1 MMLHGGA
8 SLKLDDAPLP
18 LFGGKIDVEIVKR
31 QIPLLPNRLLFKR
44 KVQGDGRFVSFI
56 FDMEG
61 CEEQLR
67 SHLEYEDYT
76 HVQTM
81 VLCLDSGTYNSIE
94 GILHCF
100 DEIPLYELKQVC
112 ILCTDDSCSSHVVPV
127 RLSTSFVRERTR
139 AWMSPA
145 LDRIGVYSPSS
156 FLL

>member
-1 MMLHGGA
+1 MLHGGA
-8 SLKLDDAPLP
+8 PLKLDDAPLP
-18 LFGGKIDVEIVKR
+18 LFGNKIDVEIVKR

-81 VLCLDSGTYNSIE
+81 LLCLDSGTYDSID

-112 ILCTDDSCSSHVVPV
+112 IVFPV
-127 RLSTSFVRERTR
+127 RLSKSFVRERTR
-139 AWMSPA
+139 SWMAPS
-145 LDRIGVYSPSS
+145 LERIGVYSSSS
-156 FLL
+156 FVL

>member
-1 MMLHGGA
+1 MLHGGA
-8 SLKLDDAPLP
+8 PLKLDDAPLP
-18 LFGGKIDVEIVKR
+18 LFGNKIDVEIVKR
-31 QIPLLPNRLLFKR
+31 QIPLLPNRLLFRR
-44 KVQGDGRFVSFI
+44 KVQSDGRFVSFI

-81 VLCLDSGTYNSIE
+81 LLCLDSGTYNAID

-112 ILCTDDSCSSHVVPV
+112 IVCTV
-127 RLSTSFVRERTR
+127 RLSKSFVRERTR
-139 AWMSPA
+139 SWMAPA
-145 LDRIGVYSPSS
+145 LERIGVYSSSS

>member
-1 MMLHGGA
+1 MLHGGA
-8 SLKLDDAPLP
+8 PLKLDDAPLP
-18 LFGGKIDVEIVKR
+18 LFGNKIDVEIVKR
-31 QIPLLPNRLLFKR
+31 QIPLLPNRLLFRR

-67 SHLEYEDYT
+67 SYLEYEDYT

-81 VLCLDSGTYNSIE
+81 LLCLDSGTYNSID

-112 ILCTDDSCSSHVVPV
+112 IVFPV
-127 RLSTSFVRERTR
+127 RLSKSFVRERTR
-139 AWMSPA
+139 SWMAPS
-145 LDRIGVYSPSS
+145 LERIGVYSSSS
-156 FLL
+156 FVL

>member
-1 MMLHGGA
+1 MLHGGA
-8 SLKLDDAPLP
+8 PLKLDDAPLP
-18 LFGGKIDVEIVKR
+18 LFGNKIDVEIVKR
-31 QIPLLPNRLLFKR
+31 QIPLLPNRLLFRR
-44 KVQGDGRFVSFI
+44 KVQSDGRFVSFI

-81 VLCLDSGTYNSIE
+81 LLCLDSGTYNSID

-112 ILCTDDSCSSHVVPV
+112 IVFPV
-127 RLSTSFVRERTR
+127 RLSKSFVRERTR
-139 AWMSPA
+139 SWMAPS
-145 LDRIGVYSPSS
+145 LERIGVYSSSS
-156 FLL
+156 FVL

>member
-1 MMLHGGA
+1 MLHGGA
-8 SLKLDDAPLP
+8 PLKLDDAPLP
-18 LFGGKIDVEIVKR
+18 LFGNKIDVEIVKR
-31 QIPLLPNRLLFKR
+31 QIPLLPNRLLFRR

-67 SHLEYEDYT
+67 SYLEYEDYT

-81 VLCLDSGTYNSIE
+81 LLCLDSGTYNAID

-112 ILCTDDSCSSHVVPV
+112 IVFPV
-127 RLSTSFVRERTR
+127 RLSKSFVRERTR
-139 AWMSPA
+139 SWMAPS
-145 LDRIGVYSPSS
+145 LERIGVYSSSS

>member
-1 MMLHGGA
+1 MLHGGA
-8 SLKLDDAPLP
+8 PLKLDDAPLP
-18 LFGGKIDVEIVKR
+18 LFGNKIDVEIVKR
-31 QIPLLPNRLLFKR
+31 QIPLLPNRLLFRR
-44 KVQGDGRFVSFI
+44 KVQSDGRFVSFI

-67 SHLEYEDYT
+67 SYLEYEDYT

-81 VLCLDSGTYNSIE
+81 LLCLDSGTYDSID

-112 ILCTDDSCSSHVVPV
+112 IVFPV
-127 RLSTSFVRERTR
+127 RLSKSFVRERTR
-139 AWMSPA
+139 SWMAPA
-145 LDRIGVYSPSS
+145 LERIGVYSSSS

>member
-1 MMLHGGA
+1 MLHGGA
-8 SLKLDDAPLP
+8 PLKLDDAPLP
-18 LFGGKIDVEIVKR
+18 LFGNKIDVEIVKR
-31 QIPLLPNRLLFKR
+31 QIPLLPNRLLFRR
-44 KVQGDGRFVSFI
+44 KVQSDGRFVSFV

-81 VLCLDSGTYNSIE
+81 LLCLDSGTYNSID

-112 ILCTDDSCSSHVVPV
+112 IVFPV
-127 RLSTSFVRERTR
+127 RLSKSFVRERTR
-139 AWMSPA
+139 SWMAPS
-145 LDRIGVYSPSS
+145 LERIGVYSSSS

>member
-1 MMLHGGA
+1 MLHGGA
-8 SLKLDDAPLP
+8 PLKLDDAPLP
-18 LFGGKIDVEIVKR
+18 LFGNKIDVEIVKR
-31 QIPLLPNRLLFKR
+31 QIPLLPNRLLFRR
-44 KVQGDGRFVSFI
+44 KVQSDGRFVSFV

-67 SHLEYEDYT
+67 SYLEYEDYT

-81 VLCLDSGTYNSIE
+81 LLCLDSGTYNSID

-112 ILCTDDSCSSHVVPV
+112 IVFPV
-127 RLSTSFVRERTR
+127 RLSKSFVRERTR
-139 AWMSPA
+139 SWMAPS
-145 LDRIGVYSPSS
+145 LERIGVYSSSS

>member
-1 MMLHGGA
+1 MLHGGA
-8 SLKLDDAPLP
+8 PLKLDDAPLP
-18 LFGGKIDVEIVKR
+18 LFGNKIDVEIVKR
-31 QIPLLPNRLLFKR
+31 QIPLLPNRLLFRR
-44 KVQGDGRFVSFI
+44 KVQSDGRFVSFV

-81 VLCLDSGTYNSIE
+81 LLCLDSGTYDSID

-112 ILCTDDSCSSHVVPV
+112 IVFPV
-127 RLSTSFVRERTR
+127 RLSKSFVRERTR
-139 AWMSPA
+139 SWMAPS
-145 LDRIGVYSPSS
+145 LERIGVYSSSS
-156 FLL
+156 FVL

>member
-1 MMLHGGA
+1 MLHGGA
-8 SLKLDDAPLP
+8 PLKLDDAPLP
-18 LFGGKIDVEIVKR
+18 LFGNKIDVEIVKR

-44 KVQGDGRFVSFI
+44 KVQGDGRFVSFV

-81 VLCLDSGTYNSIE
+81 LLCLDSGTYNSID

-112 ILCTDDSCSSHVVPV
+112 IVFPV
-127 RLSTSFVRERTR
+127 RLSKSFVRERTR
-139 AWMSPA
+139 SWMAPS
-145 LDRIGVYSPSS
+145 LERIGVYSSSS

>member
-1 MMLHGGA
+1 MLHGGA
-8 SLKLDDAPLP
+8 PLKLDDAPLP
-18 LFGGKIDVEIVKR
+18 LFGNKIDVEIVKR
-31 QIPLLPNRLLFKR
+31 QIPLLPNRLLFRR
-44 KVQGDGRFVSFI
+44 KVQSDGRFVSFV

-81 VLCLDSGTYNSIE
+81 LLCLDSGAYNSID

-112 ILCTDDSCSSHVVPV
+112 IVFPV
-127 RLSTSFVRERTR
+127 RLSKSFVRERTR
-139 AWMSPA
+139 SWMAPS
-145 LDRIGVYSPSS
+145 LERIGVYSSSS
-156 FLL
+156 FVL

>member
-1 MMLHGGA
+1 MLHGGA
-8 SLKLDDAPLP
+8 PLKLDDAPLP
-18 LFGGKIDVEIVKR
+18 LFGNKIDVEIVKR
-31 QIPLLPNRLLFKR
+31 QIPLLPNRLLFRR
-44 KVQGDGRFVSFI
+44 KVQSDGRFVSFV

-67 SHLEYEDYT
+67 SYLEYEDYT

-81 VLCLDSGTYNSIE
+81 LLCLDSGTYNAID

-112 ILCTDDSCSSHVVPV
+112 IVFPV
-127 RLSTSFVRERTR
+127 RLSKSFVRERTR
-139 AWMSPA
+139 SWMAPA
-145 LDRIGVYSPSS
+145 LERIGVYSSSS

>member
-1 MMLHGGA
+1 MLHGGA
-8 SLKLDDAPLP
+8 PLKLDDAPLP
-18 LFGGKIDVEIVKR
+18 LFGNKIDVEIVKR
-31 QIPLLPNRLLFKR
+31 QIPLLPNRLLFRR
-44 KVQGDGRFVSFI
+44 KVQSDGRFVSFI

-67 SHLEYEDYT
+67 SYLEYEDYT

-81 VLCLDSGTYNSIE
+81 LLCLDSGTYNAID

-112 ILCTDDSCSSHVVPV
+112 IVFPV
-127 RLSTSFVRERTR
+127 RLSKSFVRERTR
-139 AWMSPA
+139 SWMAPS
-145 LDRIGVYSPSS
+145 LERIGVYSSSS

>member
-1 MMLHGGA
+1 MLHGGA
-8 SLKLDDAPLP
+8 PLKLDDAPLP
-18 LFGGKIDVEIVKR
+18 LFGNKIDVEIVKR
-31 QIPLLPNRLLFKR
+31 QIPLLPNRLLFRR
-44 KVQGDGRFVSFI
+44 KVQSDGRFVSFV

-81 VLCLDSGTYNSIE
+81 LLCLDSGTYNAID

-112 ILCTDDSCSSHVVPV
+112 IVFPV
-127 RLSTSFVRERTR
+127 RLSKSFVRERTR
-139 AWMSPA
+139 SWMAPS
-145 LDRIGVYSPSS
+145 LERIGVYSSSS
-156 FLL
+156 FVL

>member
-1 MMLHGGA
+1 MLHGGA
-8 SLKLDDAPLP
+8 PLKLDDAPLP
-18 LFGGKIDVEIVKR
+18 LFGNKIDVEIVKR
-31 QIPLLPNRLLFKR
+31 QIPLLPNRLLFRR
-44 KVQGDGRFVSFI
+44 KVQSDGRFVSFI

-67 SHLEYEDYT
+67 SYLEYEDYT

-81 VLCLDSGTYNSIE
+81 LLCLDSGTYNAID

-112 ILCTDDSCSSHVVPV
+112 IVFPV
-127 RLSTSFVRERTR
+127 RLSKSFVRERTR
-139 AWMSPA
+139 SWMAPA
-145 LDRIGVYSPSS
+145 LERIGVYSSSS

>member
-1 MMLHGGA
+1 MLHGGA
-8 SLKLDDAPLP
+8 PLKLDDAPLP
-18 LFGGKIDVEIVKR
+18 LFGNKIDVEIVKR

-67 SHLEYEDYT
+67 SYLEYEDYT

-81 VLCLDSGTYNSIE
+81 LLCLDSGTYNAID

-112 ILCTDDSCSSHVVPV
+112 IVFPV
-127 RLSTSFVRERTR
+127 RLSKSFVRERTR
-139 AWMSPA
+139 SWMAPS
-145 LDRIGVYSPSS
+145 LERIGVYSSSS
-156 FLL
+156 FVL

>member
-1 MMLHGGA
+1 MLHGGA
-8 SLKLDDAPLP
+8 PLKLDDAPLP
-18 LFGGKIDVEIVKR
+18 LFGNKIDVEIVKR

-67 SHLEYEDYT
+67 SYLEYEDYT

-81 VLCLDSGTYNSIE
+81 LLCLDSGTYDSID

-100 DEIPLYELKQVC
+100 DEIPLCELKQVC
-112 ILCTDDSCSSHVVPV
+112 IVFPV
-127 RLSTSFVRERTR
+127 RLSKSFVRERTR
-139 AWMSPA
+139 SWMAPA
-145 LDRIGVYSPSS
+145 LERIGVYSSSS

>member
-1 MMLHGGA
+1 MLHGGA
-8 SLKLDDAPLP
+8 PLKLDDAPLP
-18 LFGGKIDVEIVKR
+18 LFGNKIDVEIVKR
-31 QIPLLPNRLLFKR
+31 QIPLLPNRLLFRR

-67 SHLEYEDYT
+67 SYLEYEDYT

-81 VLCLDSGTYNSIE
+81 LLCLDSGTYNSID

-112 ILCTDDSCSSHVVPV
+112 IVFPV
-127 RLSTSFVRERTR
+127 RLSKSFVRERTR
-139 AWMSPA
+139 SWMAPA
-145 LDRIGVYSPSS
+145 LERIGVYSSSS

>member
-1 MMLHGGA
+1 MLHGGA
-8 SLKLDDAPLP
+8 PLKLDDAPLP
-18 LFGGKIDVEIVKR
+18 LFGNKIDVEIVKR
-31 QIPLLPNRLLFKR
+31 QIPLLPNRLLFRR
-44 KVQGDGRFVSFI
+44 KVQSDGRFVSFV

-81 VLCLDSGTYNSIE
+81 LLCLDSGTYNAID

-112 ILCTDDSCSSHVVPV
+112 IVCKDDCCSSHVVPV
-127 RLSTSFVRERTR
+127 RLSKSFVRERTR
-139 AWMSPA
+139 SWMAPS
-145 LDRIGVYSPSS
+145 LERIGVYSSSS
-156 FLL
+156 FVL

>member
-1 MMLHGGA
+1 MLHGGA
-8 SLKLDDAPLP
+8 PLKLDDAPLP
-18 LFGGKIDVEIVKR
+18 LFGNKIDVEIVKR
-31 QIPLLPNRLLFKR
+31 QIPLLPNRLLFRR
-44 KVQGDGRFVSFI
+44 KVQSDGRFVSFI

-81 VLCLDSGTYNSIE
+81 LLCLDSGTYNAID

-112 ILCTDDSCSSHVVPV
+112 IVFPV
-127 RLSTSFVRERTR
+127 RLSKSFVRERTR
-139 AWMSPA
+139 SWMAPA
-145 LDRIGVYSPSS
+145 LERIGVYSSSS

>member
-1 MMLHGGA
+1 MLHGGA
-8 SLKLDDAPLP
+8 PLKLDDAPLP
-18 LFGGKIDVEIVKR
+18 LFGNKIDVEIVKR
-31 QIPLLPNRLLFKR
+31 QIPLLPNRLLFRR
-44 KVQGDGRFVSFI
+44 KVQSDGRFVSFV

-81 VLCLDSGTYNSIE
+81 LLCLDSGTYNSIDA
-94 GILHCF
+94 ILHCF

-112 ILCTDDSCSSHVVPV
+112 IVFPV
-127 RLSTSFVRERTR
+127 RLSKSFVRERTR
-139 AWMSPA
+139 SWMAPA
-145 LDRIGVYSPSS
+145 LERIGVYSSSS

>member
-1 MMLHGGA
+1 MLHGGA
-8 SLKLDDAPLP
+8 PLKLDDAPLP
-18 LFGGKIDVEIVKR
+18 LFGNKIDVEIVKR
-31 QIPLLPNRLLFKR
+31 EIPLLPNRLLFRR
-44 KVQGDGRFVSFI
+44 KVQSDGRFVSFV

-81 VLCLDSGTYNSIE
+81 LLCLDSGTYNSID

-112 ILCTDDSCSSHVVPV
+112 IVFPV
-127 RLSTSFVRERTR
+127 RLSKSFVRERTR
-139 AWMSPA
+139 SWMAPA
-145 LDRIGVYSPSS
+145 LERIGVYSSSS
-156 FLL
+156 FVL

>member
-1 MMLHGGA
+1 MLHGGA
-8 SLKLDDAPLP
+8 PLKLDDAPLP
-18 LFGGKIDVEIVKR
+18 LFGNKIDVEIVKR
-31 QIPLLPNRLLFKR
+31 QSPLLPNRLLFRR
-44 KVQGDGRFVSFI
+44 KVQSDGRFVSFV

-81 VLCLDSGTYNSIE
+81 LLCLDSGTYDSID

-112 ILCTDDSCSSHVVPV
+112 IVFPV
-127 RLSTSFVRERTR
+127 RLSKSFVRERTR
-139 AWMSPA
+139 SWMAPS
-145 LDRIGVYSPSS
+145 LERIGVYSSSS
-156 FLL
+156 FVL

>member
-1 MMLHGGA
+1 MLHGGA
-8 SLKLDDAPLP
+8 PLKLDDAPLP
-18 LFGGKIDVEIVKR
+18 LFGNKIDVEIVKR

-44 KVQGDGRFVSFI
+44 KVQSDGRFVSFI

-67 SHLEYEDYT
+67 SYLEYEDYT

-81 VLCLDSGTYNSIE
+81 LLCLDSGTYNAID

-112 ILCTDDSCSSHVVPV
+112 IVFPV
-127 RLSTSFVRERTR
+127 RLSKSFVRERTR
-139 AWMSPA
+139 SWMAPS
-145 LDRIGVYSPSS
+145 LERIGVYSSSS
-156 FLL
+156 FVL

>member
-1 MMLHGGA
+1 MLHGGA
-8 SLKLDDAPLP
+8 PLKLDDAPLP
-18 LFGGKIDVEIVKR
+18 LFGNKIDVEIVKR
-31 QIPLLPNRLLFKR
+31 QIPLLPNRLLFRR
-44 KVQGDGRFVSFI
+44 KVQSDGRFVSFV

-81 VLCLDSGTYNSIE
+81 LLCLDSGTYNAID

-112 ILCTDDSCSSHVVPV
+112 IVFPV
-127 RLSTSFVRERTR
+127 RLSKSFVRERTR
-139 AWMSPA
+139 SWMAPA
-145 LDRIGVYSPSS
+145 LERIGVYSSSS
-156 FLL
+156 FVL

>member
-1 MMLHGGA
+1 MLHGGA
-8 SLKLDDAPLP
+8 PLKLDDAPLP
-18 LFGGKIDVEIVKR
+18 LFGNKIDVEIVKR
-31 QIPLLPNRLLFKR
+31 QIPLLPNRLLFRR
-44 KVQGDGRFVSFI
+44 KVQSDGRFVSFV

-81 VLCLDSGTYNSIE
+81 LLCLDSGTYNSID

-112 ILCTDDSCSSHVVPV
+112 IVFPV
-127 RLSTSFVRERTR
+127 RLSKSFVRERTR
-139 AWMSPA
+139 SWMAPA
-145 LDRIGVYSPSS
+145 LERIGVYSSSS